1 VFSKPNSLPMLRT
14 IEYSDPQGKIEL
26 LGDNYNWVKKAKLR
40 IYPGDD
46 LEYVKGLIKQSYDSL
61 FNN

>member
-1 VFSKPNSLPMLRT
+1 MLRT

-26 LGDNYNWVKKAKLR
+26 LGDNYNWANKAKLR

-46 LEYVKGLIKQSYDSL
+46 LEYIKGLIKQSYDSL